1 MPSQQPATRDGSV
14 VETRVSETFKDWLNR
29 RAVEED
35 VNRSYDVA
43 ASQLDRMLI
52 QTDEDA
58 IMESDEFGAHQARDL
73 VGFEF
78 EAFPGFRVVKSSEK
92 FDAPLGVYIQFNASA
107 LSAVPERG
115 IAIGDEVLISTGATL
130 IIGKLRTLEANGYL
144 PKKLMIAGIDAANGT
159 VLKLRNPPARAETA

>member
-14 VETRVSETFKDWLNR
+14 VETRVSESFREWLNR

-43 ASQLDRMLI
+43 ASQLDRLLV

-58 IMESDEFGAHQARDL
+58 IMASAEFGAHQARDL

-78 EAFPGFRVVKSSEK
+78 EAQPGFRVVKSSEK
-92 FDAPLGVYIQFNASA
+92 FDAPLAVYIQFNASA
-107 LSAVPERG
+107 LSA
-115 IAIGDEVLISTGATL
+115 
-130 IIGKLRTLEANGYL
+130 
-144 PKKLMIAGIDAANGT
+144 GT
-159 VLKLRNPPARAETA
+159 PPANRNLDEA